1 MSDTNLL
8 DSLKNSFKFQKADF
22 APWIE
27 YIRFPKYK
35 ALEKKKLLQI
45 EFTFPYNYFG
55 REKWCE

>member
-35 ALEKKKLLQI
+35 ALEKTCRSNLL
-45 EFTFPYNYFG
+45 FL
-55 REKWCE
+55 